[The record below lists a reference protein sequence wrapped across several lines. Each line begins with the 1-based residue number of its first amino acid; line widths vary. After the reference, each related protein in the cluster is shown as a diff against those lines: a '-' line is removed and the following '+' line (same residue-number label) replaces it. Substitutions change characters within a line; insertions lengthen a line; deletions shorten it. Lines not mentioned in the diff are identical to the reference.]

1 MRQKAPQIVG
11 PERDTSRRRRTIRP
25 RQMQEHRAA
34 AAGHPRAGIV
44 VDLDDEIVDMIVPPQ
59 PVAWFSGRAA
69 EGAIIA
75 PVGGIFAPGD
85 VTGNAPDGQ
94 QCPRPRMPVRPP
106 PQADEP
112 KTPARRGS
120 IAFEF
125 VGTDAPTAEHDG
137 DGEGAGDQDAPRLVS
152 RPCPHAKQ
160 GEPAALKRTRIHL
173 RTGLYRPSASDS
185 KFLLSWPGAHPGLQI
200 QRPHWNHKLQYPCDA
215 GIRIRGC
222 REDGRTSSSGH
233 QGGTRLLFYPLM
245 LYFAQRRSGR
255 RRSRGEE

>member
-1 MRQKAPQIVG
+1 MQK
-11 PERDTSRRRRTIRP
+11 
-25 RQMQEHRAA
+25 HRAA

-44 VDLDDEIVDMIVPPQ
+44 VDLDDEIVEMVIPPQ

-69 EGAIIA
+69 EGAVIA
-75 PVGGIFAPGD
+75 PVGGIFAPGN
-85 VTGNAPDGQ
+85 VTGNASDGQ
-94 QCPRPRMPVRPP
+94 QCPWPRMPVRPP

-112 KTPARRGS
+112 KPPARRGPV
-120 IAFEF
+120 AFEL

-137 DGEGAGDQDAPRLVS
+137 DSEGAGDQDAPRLVS

-173 RTGLYRPSASDS
+173 RTGLYRPSALDS
-185 KFLLSWPGAHPGLQI
+185 KFLLSWPGARLGLQI
-200 QRPHWNHKLQYPCDA
+200 QRPHSNHKLQCPFDSEV
-215 GIRIRGC
+215 RIRGC
-222 REDGRTSSSGH
+222 REHGRTSDSGR
-233 QGGTRLLFYPLM
+233 QGGGTRLLFYPLM